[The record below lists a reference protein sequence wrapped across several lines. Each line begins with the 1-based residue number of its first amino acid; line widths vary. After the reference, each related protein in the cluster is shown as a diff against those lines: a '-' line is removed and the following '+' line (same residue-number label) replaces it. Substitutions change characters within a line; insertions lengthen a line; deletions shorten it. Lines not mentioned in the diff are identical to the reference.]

1 MKQSESARPDRV
13 RNETGVYTKDTDWR
27 SLGRVKSRNEMVDD
41 KPAGG
46 HAWGPGFSIS
56 WQDKPLGQGQ
66 DAEEATGAFVE
77 TVVQAA
83 LDRLEF
89 YQAGPFECNE
99 NDEAIVYLENALG
112 AMVRRTKRRV
122 ADGTEG
128 THAEKGS

>member
-1 MKQSESARPDRV
+1 MKTSEYARPERV
-13 RNETGVYTKDTDWR
+13 RNEIGVYSKDTDWKR
-27 SLGRVKSRNEMVDD
+27 LGRVKSRNEMVDD

-56 WQDKPLGQGQ
+56 WQDKPLGQGR
-66 DAEEATGAFVE
+66 DAENATGAFVE
-77 TVVQAA
+77 TVIQAA

-89 YQAGPFECNE
+89 YEAGPFGCPE
-99 NDEAIVYLENALG
+99 NAEAITYLESALG

-128 THAEKGS
+128 THAEKQS